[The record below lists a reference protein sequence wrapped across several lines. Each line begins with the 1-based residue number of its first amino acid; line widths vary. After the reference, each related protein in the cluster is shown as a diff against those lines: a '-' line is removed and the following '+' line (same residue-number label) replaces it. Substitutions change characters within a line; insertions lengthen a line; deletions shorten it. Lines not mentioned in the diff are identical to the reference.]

1 MMAAFEGYAPVV
13 TSLLDAKADVE
24 VVSTVR
30 DSIFIRVHRA
40 FIAKIMI

>member
-1 MMAAFEGYAPVV
+1 MMAAFEGHAPVV

-24 VVSTVR
+24 VVSIAR
-30 DSIFIRVHRA
+30 DLIFIRDHRP